1 MWEGPHTSPKV
12 DKLGCRNREIPNADI
27 NNKES
32 SMEQQTGTEDLVF
45 EPSDFEVQEV
55 EQSENTEGPAVEE
68 TKEEQ
73 TDSQEVATP
82 ESEVSETK
90 ETETQT
96 GDVDEVSEFLAKKG
110 LDPSKPE
117 DVRKLAEM
125 YRNSEKGFYQ
135 KSQEKAKLERE
146 LANAQP
152 TQSTP
157 DMQALSEVRALKT
170 QMDVEKWKAEKKLT
184 PEAEQKM
191 MDWFS
196 QPIVKDGQV
205 VTDMNGNAIVRGY
218 LYANGLISLDDV
230 YNFVGGN
237 INTELADKKQN
248 LTQELREEVKK
259 EMSARQAAKPAK
271 QGATDS
277 TQFGN
282 PDKEEDPFLEG
293 LGI

>member
-1 MWEGPHTSPKV
+1 MREGPHASPKV
-12 DKLGCRNREIPNADI
+12 DKLGCRERESPNADI

-32 SMEQQTGTEDLVF
+32 SMEQQTGTEDLVL
-45 EPSDFEVQEV
+45 EPLDFDDQEV

-73 TDSQEVATP
+73 TASEEPATAEP
-82 ESEVSETK
+82 EVSTTQ
-90 ETETQT
+90 TETQT
-96 GDVDEVSEFLAKKG
+96 GDVNEDDEFLAKKG
-110 LDPSKPE
+110 IDPNNPD
-117 DVRKLAEM
+117 DVRKLASM
-125 YRNSEKGFYQ
+125 YRNAEKGFYQ
-135 KSQEKAKLERE
+135 KAQEKAKLERE

-152 TQSTP
+152 AQSTP
-157 DMQALSEVRALKT
+157 DMQALSEVKALKT
-170 QMDVEKWKAEKKLT
+170 QMEVERWKEEKKLS

-196 QPIVKDGQV
+196 QPIIRDGQAV
-205 VTDMNGNAIVRGY
+205 LDANGKPIIRGY

-237 INTELADKKQN
+237 VNTELQDKKQN

-271 QGATDS
+271 QGSTDS

-282 PDKEEDPFLEG
+282 PDKETDPFLEG

>member
-1 MWEGPHTSPKV
+1 
-12 DKLGCRNREIPNADI
+12 
-27 NNKES
+27 
-32 SMEQQTGTEDLVF
+32 MEQQTGTEDLVLD
-45 EPSDFEVQEV
+45 PLDFEDQEV

-73 TDSQEVATP
+73 TASEEQTTAEP
-82 ESEVSETK
+82 EVSNTE

-110 LDPSKPE
+110 IDASNPD
-117 DVRKLAEM
+117 DVRKLATM
-125 YRNSEKGFYQ
+125 YQNAEKGFYQ
-135 KSQEKAKLERE
+135 KAQEKARLERE

-152 TQSTP
+152 AQSTP
-157 DMQALSEVRALKT
+157 DMQALSEVKALKT
-170 QMDVEKWKAEKKLT
+170 QMEVERWKEEKKLS

-196 QPIVKDGQV
+196 QPIIRDGQEV
-205 VTDMNGNAIVRGY
+205 LDANGKPIVRGY

-237 INTELADKKQN
+237 VNTELQDKKQN

-271 QGATDS
+271 QGSTDS

-282 PDKEEDPFLEG
+282 PDKEEDPFLAG
-293 LGI
+293 LGF

>member
-1 MWEGPHTSPKV
+1 MDE
-12 DKLGCRNREIPNADI
+12 
-27 NNKES
+27 
-32 SMEQQTGTEDLVF
+32 QTGTEEALFD
-45 EPSDFEVQEV
+45 PSDFEVQEV
-55 EQSENTEGPAVEE
+55 EQSEDSGSPAVEA
-68 TKEEQ
+68 TNEEQ
-73 TDSQEVATP
+73 TASEEQP
-82 ESEVSETK
+82 SESTEVSTEEK
-90 ETETQT
+90 QEETQT
-96 GDVDEVSEFLAKKG
+96 GDAIDEFLAKKG
-110 LDPSKPE
+110 IDPSKPE
-117 DVRKLAEM
+117 DVRKLADM
-125 YRNSEKGFYQ
+125 YANAEKGFYQ

-152 TQSTP
+152 AQSTP
-157 DMQALSEVRALKT
+157 DQQALSEVRALKT
-170 QMDVEKWKAEKKLT
+170 QMDVEKWKQDKKLT
-184 PEAEQKM
+184 PETEQKM

-196 QPIVKDGQV
+196 QPIVNNGKQV
-205 VTDMNGNAIVRGY
+205 LDANGNPIIRGY
-218 LYANGLISLDDV
+218 LFTNGLISLDDV

-237 INTELADKKQN
+237 VNTELADKRQN